1 MKLMQVTTV
10 IAAALTCAVTQG
22 QTIAFGHRTYTA
34 TYTYTHADLN
44 NDGREDLVYHTQ
56 TGFAV
61 VLSTGDGTYAA
72 PVSYNV
78 PDNQGSGTVVLD
90 MNNDGKPDIIAYNP
104 FGNGFYEYLN
114 QGGGMFK
121 LQATYLL
128 SNIQDIVVGDFNHDG
143 YPDIAIATSGSP
155 GNLQVW
161 FNNHALGFT
170 RGPNNTVPAIEQLSV
185 GDFDGD
191 GKADIAATST
201 GATYLYFGDNKGDF
215 TIVNATT
222 AHHPQAYL
230 MDIDG
235 DGKSDLVGVG
245 VAGSNGQTDT
255 FYRAIWV
262 VYGNGS
268 RTITESEIPTNGYTV
283 AWTWGSI
290 PDKSPSVDVADFNGD
305 SKQDFAVV
313 EAQNS
318 DGSGTR
324 TLALKT
330 GNGNRTWNPEMNI
343 YSNSELDFGV
353 AVIRAARD
361 WKPDLMV
368 DTFANNSQTGQFFM
382 NDTMGGY
389 YGTCSLPNA
398 SQGIRVCSATT
409 YSTTSAQFA
418 VSAAAQTTM
427 RKIEIWVD
435 GVKRYEQLAK
445 HDFSHYGTLNC
456 TLTLTTGTHNVT
468 IYAAGYDNLLEKK
481 SYTITVQ

>member
-1 MKLMQVTTV
+1 MKSMQVMTV
-10 IAAALTCAVTQG
+10 MAATLACAGTQAE
-22 QTIAFGHRTYTA
+22 TMSFGHRTYTA

-78 PDNQGSGTVVLD
+78 PNNQGSGTVVLD
-90 MNNDGKPDIIAYNP
+90 LNNDGKPDIIAYNP
-104 FGNGFYEYLN
+104 FANGFYEYLN
-114 QGGGMFK
+114 QGNGTFD

-143 YPDIAIATSGSP
+143 YPDLAIATSGNP
-155 GNLQVW
+155 GSLQVW
-161 FNNHALGFT
+161 FNNHASGFN
-170 RGPNNTVPAIEQLSV
+170 RGPMNTVPAIEQLSV

-191 GKADIAATST
+191 GMADIAATST
-201 GATYLYFGDNKGDF
+201 QATYLYFGDNKGDF
-215 TIVNATT
+215 TVVNATT

-268 RTITESEIPTNGYTV
+268 RSISESEIPTNGYTV
-283 AWTWGSI
+283 AWSWGSV
-290 PDKSPSVDVADFNGD
+290 PDKTPSVDVADFNGD
-305 SKQDFAVV
+305 GKQDFALV

-318 DGSGTR
+318 DGTGTR
-324 TLALKT
+324 TLAVKT
-330 GNGNRTWNPEMNI
+330 GNGNRTWNSETNV

-353 AVIRAARD
+353 AVIRAAQD

-398 SQGIRVCSATT
+398 STGIHVCSATT

-418 VSAAAQTTM
+418 VSAAGQTIM

-435 GVKRYEQLAK
+435 GVKKYESLAR
-445 HDFSHYGTLNC
+445 HDFSHYALLNC

-468 IYAAGYDNLLEKK
+468 IYAAGYDNLLQKK
-481 SYTITVQ
+481 SYTVTVQ